1 MTMINKLLLTLLV
14 FLSGCYPREDPGEDI
29 PIVIPDNPGYEI
41 TIDTAEI
48 NIITDTIYIYL

>member
-1 MTMINKLLLTLLV
+1 MINKLLITLLI

>member
-1 MTMINKLLLTLLV
+1 MSRLYTVLLLLLP
-14 FLSGCYPREDPGEDI
+14 GCYPREDPGEDI